1 MINYRKWA
9 LSFCVISLSACGG
22 LPTSGPSGK
31 KVVALGGQQ
40 ATVAVP
46 EVELIDLDEGVT
58 RTLYQQKSNQ
68 SFAQFGEGRASV
80 GAVYV
85 GDVLDI
91 TIWEAPPAVW

>member
-1 MINYRKWA
+1 MLNKEIILA
-9 LSFCVISLSACGG
+9 ASLLLLGACGG

-58 RTLYQQKSNQ
+58 RTLYQDRKS
-68 SFAQFGEGRASV
+68 V
-80 GAVYV
+80 V
-85 GDVLDI
+85 
-91 TIWEAPPAVW
+91 